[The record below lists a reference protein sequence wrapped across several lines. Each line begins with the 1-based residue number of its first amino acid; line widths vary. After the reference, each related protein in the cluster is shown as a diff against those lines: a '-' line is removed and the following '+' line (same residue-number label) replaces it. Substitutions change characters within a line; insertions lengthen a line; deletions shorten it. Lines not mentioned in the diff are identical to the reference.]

1 MARDGRAL
9 LFLLSVKCSEK
20 KGLIAGQRGRWARPS
35 QPESPPG
42 PSSRCLGRRA
52 RRCERGRGSCGTPG
66 LRRFG
71 FAGGSPLAPGKSAAR
86 ARVPFVLSLAADFAP
101 CCCFL
106 FPSLVFDS
114 AFSTPAAMSSLP
126 AGFLVTP
133 PPTLLGSAPL
143 ALRSTLGPI
152 PARGWTSGA
161 PGRWRAE
168 IWLGVPRARP
178 FTALGLSFLIWKAI
192 LGFNNRRGQRQLS
205 RCAHQT
211 DIWTAVSVF
220 VTCKIDE

>member
-9 LFLLSVKCSEK
+9 LFLPSVKCSEK

-42 PSSRCLGRRA
+42 PPRA
-52 RRCERGRGSCGTPG
+52 PLRAGAGLLRHPGTRAVRVRGR
-66 LRRFG
+66 L
-71 FAGGSPLAPGKSAAR
+71 SPRPGKSAAR

-126 AGFLVTP
+126 AGFLVTR

-143 ALRSTLGPI
+143 ALRSTLGPVA
-152 PARGWTSGA
+152 ARGWTSGA

-192 LGFNNRRGQRQLS
+192 LGFNNRRGQRWLS
-205 RCAHQT
+205 HRTHQT